1 MVRRIS
7 AIMPLLFIT
16 LFCVGCVEGGYL
28 ILEHLLAKMEVT
40 QEQGFV
46 EPVAQERRSTNDT
59 QQEPDYMI
67 IVQRNIFGSPPPLD
81 DGEFTVDN
89 DPVQEM
95 DVTSLDIVLKG
106 TISVREGKSRAII
119 LDKIDKKQNLYQEG
133 DTIQGAFVK
142 EILRTKVIL
151 SYNGRDE
158 ALIMSD
164 TAGTAESP
172 SPIAVNPQIERGA
185 AFSENL
191 RKPARRIVQP
201 QSIRPVRRLVGG
213 NNTTIQPI
221 E

>member
-7 AIMPLLFIT
+7 AIMPLFFIT
-16 LFCVGCVEGGYL
+16 LFCVACVEGGYL
-28 ILEHLLAKMEVT
+28 ILEHLLMKMEVT
-40 QEQGFV
+40 QEQSFV
-46 EPVAQERRSTNDT
+46 EPVAQEHRSINDT

-67 IVQRNIFGSPPPLD
+67 IVQRNIFGSPPSVD
-81 DGEFTVDN
+81 EGEFAVEN
-89 DPVQEM
+89 DPVEEM

-106 TISVREGKSRAII
+106 TISVGGGNSRAII
-119 LDKIDKKQNLYQEG
+119 LDKTDEKQDLYQEG

-158 ALIMSD
+158 SLIMSD
-164 TAGTAESP
+164 TAGAAESP
-172 SPIAVNPQIERGA
+172 SPVAVNPEIEKGA
-185 AFSENL
+185 AFVENV
-191 RKPARRIVQP
+191 RKHARRIVQP

-213 NNTTIQPI
+213 NNSTIQPI